1 MSAAALL
8 WAQLRGLPAHRSSH
22 PSSLLFNHAVV
33 AQAGLAGARFT
44 GHHPAPANPL
54 HRPTLRRNGH
64 RLWQYAFWTHSH
76 FIHYSGRTKFIY
88 EEKTSMYYKI
98 GTQLIQLELPARAC
112 PLLEVE
118 PAPRLEFANST
129 GGRLDC
135 VARGSPQP
143 QLKWLLADGAAAG
156 AVPGLRQLAPNGSLL
171 FPAFGAADFRPD
183 IHNSQVFM
191 KIEDTNLDNVL
202 NCTDETH
209 CVYIEELLIDL

>member
-1 MSAAALL
+1 MTSPVSIFSIFLIFSGAWWVAL
-8 WAQLRGLPAHRSSH
+8 ASP
-22 PSSLLFNHAVV
+22 LLEG
-33 AQAGLAGARFT
+33 QG
-44 GHHPAPANPL
+44 
-54 HRPTLRRNGH
+54 
-64 RLWQYAFWTHSH
+64 
-76 FIHYSGRTKFIY
+76 
-88 EEKTSMYYKI
+88 
-98 GTQLIQLELPARAC
+98 

-183 IHNSQVFM
+183 VHRAVYRCQAANALGRVLSRDVKVRAAFAEKM
-191 KIEDTNLDNVL
+191 KFLFYSSKTSRKFSLSSFPPRRG
-202 NCTDETH
+202 
-209 CVYIEELLIDL
+209 